1 MNMSCKGASAFE
13 DGIIAEAQKIVDA
26 AAQRGMTLRIMGAAA
41 VRIHCQQFLKLHK
54 LLQRELTDIDL
65 MGYSSQGA
73 EVSSLLESLGY
84 LFDKNMRH
92 IAAILQRYIF
102 KHPVYGWKV
111 DVFFDKL
118 EMCHTIDFKGRLEL
132 DYPTITVS
140 DILLE
145 KLQIVKIN
153 EKDIKDVIV
162 LLREHEI
169 SESEKEAVNKSY
181 ISKLLSKDWGFYY
194 TATSNLKKICNM
206 LNKYSDVL
214 SPEDASDVTGKIN
227 SLLDAIEKAEKSS
240 SWKLRAKIG
249 PRVRWYR
256 DVEEVGL

>member
-1 MNMSCKGASAFE
+1 MSGKSASVSE
-13 DGIIAEAQKIVDA
+13 DEIIAEAKKIVDA
-26 AAQRGMTLRIMGAAA
+26 ASRKGITLRIMGAAA
-41 VRIHCQQFLKLHK
+41 VRIHCQQFLNLHK
-54 LLQRELTDIDL
+54 SLKRELTDIDL

-73 EVSSLLESLGY
+73 EISSLLESLGY
-84 LFDKNMRH
+84 LFNKNMRH
-92 IAAILQRYIF
+92 VAAILQRYIF
-102 KHPVYGWKV
+102 KHPVHGWKV

-118 EMCHTIDFKGRLEL
+118 EMCHTIDFRGRLEL
-132 DYPTITVS
+132 EYPTITVS

-153 EKDIKDVIV
+153 EKDIKDIIV

-169 SESEKEAVNKSY
+169 SESEKEAVNKAY

-194 TATSNLKKICNM
+194 TATLNLKKICNM
-206 LNKYSDVL
+206 LDKYGDIL
-214 SPEDASDVTGKIN
+214 SPEDASDVLGKIN
-227 SLLDAIEKAEKSS
+227 CLLDVIEKAEKSS

>member
-1 MNMSCKGASAFE
+1 MSGKGTSAFE
-13 DGIIAEAQKIVDA
+13 GGIITEAQKIVDA
-26 AAQRGMTLRIMGAAA
+26 ANKNGITLRIMGAAA
-41 VRIHCQQFLKLHK
+41 VRIHCQKFLKLHK

-65 MGYSSQGA
+65 MGYSSQGT

-84 LFDKNMRH
+84 IFDKNMRH
-92 IAAILQRYIF
+92 VAAILQRYIF
-102 KHPVYGWKV
+102 KHPVHEWKV

-169 SESEKEAVNKSY
+169 SESEKEAVNKVY

-214 SPEDASDVTGKIN
+214 SQEDISDVTGKIN

-249 PRVRWYR
+249 PKVRWYR